1 MIFFQVPLTLSPVTG
16 RRLYYTIFSVDIGV
30 TPKTAVSL
38 CHFNQMFHAGD
49 CCVFKTVFSTHRHP
63 ASTVNS
69 PAHPVSVPIRHPG
82 DKSSAVTSLET
93 DTYYIYI
100 YLVYK
105 YSSQMQ
111 QDTRYIRGILMRVA
125 SGLFSWSMAAGLLA
139 FSSRQF
145 ALAINHGPLSA
156 SHYL

>member
-93 DTYYIYI
+93 DI
-100 YLVYK
+100 YLHRKRNKTPGGTYTHACGVWVVFLEHGGGAL
-105 YSSQMQ
+105 
-111 QDTRYIRGILMRVA
+111 GIFKSPVCT
-125 SGLFSWSMAAGLLA
+125 
-139 FSSRQF
+139 
-145 ALAINHGPLSA
+145 
-156 SHYL
+156 